1 MGIGWKLN
9 ILTYS
14 DQSGKGEG
22 RTINSLGSDRNAE
35 MHEMVMDT
43 KFNEEDGNWL

>member
-14 DQSGKGEG
+14 DQSRKGEG
-22 RTINSLGSDRNAE
+22 RTINSLDSDRNTE
-35 MHEMVMDT
+35 MHEMVMAT
-43 KFNEEDGNWL
+43 KFSEEDENWL

>member
-22 RTINSLGSDRNAE
+22 RQDYSLDSDRNAE

-43 KFNEEDGNWL
+43 KFTEEDENWL